1 MGTVRAVRENSVRL
15 FGEVVRL
22 CSQPSDAAVRA
33 GGWRTV
39 MRIWSVVWA
48 GAALAGL
55 SGTGTARAQDA
66 GAMAAQQANQQAM
79 DQAMQANQQAMQ
91 QTQQANQQAM
101 DDMQRASQQAQNAA
115 TGPTAERMPG
125 APQFSVKA
133 GKYPGAI
140 TVRLKT
146 KARSAAIFY
155 TTDGWTPTTES
166 MRYVGPIR
174 ITETTQLQAIAVSPN
189 LIRTFVSSAVYTLP
203 PTADAGLDAAI
214 AALPNQDALAATVS
228 LEEGTPVALTF
239 ATPVSSKTA
248 QIGDHVSLTLA
259 RDLLV
264 NGVVVARRGARAMGT
279 VMLADH
285 ATYQGQ
291 PGVLQFSVDTLQ
303 LPQGTLRLR
312 GFEELDGPNH
322 QIKASMWNILPAG
335 GAFVRGQEAEIP
347 IGMTMTAYVA
357 EGTAIDTAKLQ

>member
-1 MGTVRAVRENSVRL
+1 MDQAMQA
-15 FGEVVRL
+15 
-22 CSQPSDAAVRA
+22 SQ
-33 GGWRTV
+33 
-39 MRIWSVVWA
+39 
-48 GAALAGL
+48 
-55 SGTGTARAQDA
+55 Q
-66 GAMAAQQANQQAM
+66 AMQQAQQANQQ
-79 DQAMQANQQAMQ
+79 
-91 QTQQANQQAM
+91 TM

-115 TGPTAERMPG
+115 TAPTTERMPG
-125 APQFSVKA
+125 APQFSIKA
-133 GKYPGAI
+133 GSYPGAI

-174 ITETTQLQAIAVSPN
+174 ITETMHLKAIAVGPN
-189 LIRTFVSSAVYTLP
+189 LMRTFVSSAVYTLP
-203 PTADAGLDAAI
+203 PTEDAGLGAAI
-214 AALPNQDALAATVS
+214 AALPNQGELTANVS
-228 LEEGTPVALTF
+228 LEEGTPVPLTF
-239 ATPVSSKTA
+239 AAPVSSKTA
-248 QIGDHVSLTLA
+248 QIGDHVSLTLV

-264 NGVVVARRGARAMGT
+264 DGVVVVRRGARAMGT

-322 QIKASMWNILPAG
+322 QIKASAWNIIPLG
-335 GAFVRGQEAEIP
+335 GAFVHGQEAEIP
-347 IGMTMTAYVA
+347 IGMAMTAYIA
-357 EGTAIDTAKLQ
+357 QGTTIDTAKLQ

>member
-1 MGTVRAVRENSVRL
+1 
-15 FGEVVRL
+15 
-22 CSQPSDAAVRA
+22 
-33 GGWRTV
+33 
-39 MRIWSVVWA
+39 MRIWSIVWA
-48 GAALAGL
+48 GVALAGL
-55 SGTGTARAQDA
+55 LGTGSARAQDA
-66 GAMAAQQANQQAM
+66 GAMAAQQAAEQAAQASQQAM
-79 DQAMQANQQAMQ
+79 EQARQATEQA
-91 QTQQANQQAM
+91 QQANQQAM
-101 DDMQRASQQAQNAA
+101 DDMQRASQQAQDAA
-115 TGPTAERMPG
+115 TAPTALRIPG
-125 APQFSVKA
+125 APQFSVKE
-133 GKYPGAI
+133 GSYPGPI

-146 KARSAAIFY
+146 KVRSAAIFY
-155 TTDGWTPTTES
+155 TTDGWTPTTAS

-174 ITETTQLQAIAVSPN
+174 ITETTHLQAIAVSPN

-214 AALPNQDALAATVS
+214 GALPNQGALTATVS
-228 LEEGTPVALTF
+228 LEEGTPVPLTF
-239 ATPVSSKTA
+239 VAPVSSKTA

-264 NGVVVARRGARAMGT
+264 NGVVVARRGARATGT

-285 ATYQGQ
+285 ATYQGE

-322 QIKASMWNILPAG
+322 QIKASAWNILPLG

-347 IGMTMTAYVA
+347 IGMAVTAYVA
-357 EGTAIDTAKLQ
+357 QGTTVDTAKLQ

>member
-1 MGTVRAVRENSVRL
+1 MRL

-22 CSQPSDAAVRA
+22 CSQPSNAAVRA
-33 GGWRTV
+33 GGWRTA

-55 SGTGTARAQDA
+55 FGTGAARAQDA
-66 GAMAAQQANQQAM
+66 GAMAAQANQQAM
-79 DQAMQANQQAMQ
+79 DQAIQANQQAMQ
-91 QTQQANQQAM
+91 QAQQANQQAM
-101 DDMQRASQQAQNAA
+101 DDMQRASQQNAA
-115 TGPTAERMPG
+115 TAPTIERMPG

-133 GKYPGAI
+133 GSYPGPI

-189 LIRTFVSSAVYTLP
+189 LIRTFVSSAVYALP
-203 PTADAGLDAAI
+203 PTADAGLNAAI
-214 AALPNQDALAATVS
+214 AALPNQGALAATVS
-228 LEEGTPVALTF
+228 LEEGTPVGLTF
-239 ATPVSSKTA
+239 TAPVSSKTA
-248 QIGDHVSLTLA
+248 QIGDNVSLMLA

-264 NGVVVARRGARAMGT
+264 DGVVVARRGARAIGT

-285 ATYQGQ
+285 ATYQGE

-312 GFEELDGPNH
+312 GFEELDGTNH
-322 QIKASMWNILPAG
+322 QIKASAWNIIPLAG
-335 GAFVRGQEAEIP
+335 VLVRGQEAEIP
-347 IGMTMTAYVA
+347 IGMTVTAYVA
-357 EGTAIDTAKLQ
+357 EGTTIDTAKLQ

>member
-1 MGTVRAVRENSVRL
+1 VRL

-22 CSQPSDAAVRA
+22 CSQPSYAAVRA

-55 SGTGTARAQDA
+55 SGTGTARGQDA

-347 IGMTMTAYVA
+347 IGMAMTAYVA